1 MATVLVVDDSAMYR
15 KLAGELVGKTGSQA
29 IFAEDGRQALEIL
42 DREHPDAV
50 LTDLQMP
57 HVDGLQL
64 VEEVRKRRLAIPVI
78 IMTAFGSEEIARQAL
93 RAGAASY
100 VPKKVLATE
109 LNEALRT
116 AYAAARTKRELQ
128 RARDFLKYQEAY
140 FVLGY
145 DSDASAALV
154 SALQEN
160 LAQMDFGD
168 EVALLQVGMA
178 ITEALANARDHGNLE
193 LDSALREESDDAYYN
208 LGIERQTQAPYAD
221 RRVHLTEHLT
231 PTEVRYT
238 IRDEGNGFDSSSLPD
253 PTNPENLLVASGRGI
268 MLIHTFMDEVSFNDC
283 GNEITMLKRRI
294 AD

>member
-1 MATVLVVDDSAMYR
+1 MATVLVVDDSALCR
-15 KLAGELVGKTGSQA
+15 KLAGELVAKAGSQT
-29 IFAEDGRQALEIL
+29 IFAEDGQQALEIL
-42 DREHPDAV
+42 DREKPDAI

-93 RAGAASY
+93 QAGAASY

-116 AYAAARTKRELQ
+116 AHAAARTKREVQ
-128 RARDFLKYQEAY
+128 RARDFLKYQEAC

-193 LDSALREESDDAYYN
+193 LDSALREQADDAYYN
-208 LGIERQTQAPYAD
+208 LGRERQTKEPYAA

-231 PTEVRYT
+231 PIEVRYT
-238 IRDEGNGFDSSSLPD
+238 VRDEGKGFDPSTLPD
-253 PTNPENLLVASGRGI
+253 PTNPENLLAASGRGI
-268 MLIHTFMDEVSFNDC
+268 MLIHTFMDEVSFNDR